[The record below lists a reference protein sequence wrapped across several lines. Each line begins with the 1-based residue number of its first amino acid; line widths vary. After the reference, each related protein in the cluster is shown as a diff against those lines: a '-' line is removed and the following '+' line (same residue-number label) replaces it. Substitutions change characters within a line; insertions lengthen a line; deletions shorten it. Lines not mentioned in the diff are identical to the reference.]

1 MSNSDR
7 REENQGSGDG
17 DRRQYRAPTCF
28 NCHEPGHYANQ
39 CPHRDRR
46 YYSSRPSTSTSSGR
60 PRSPRRYEARR
71 APSPTRKD
79 SELREQLV
87 ELTHGVAIMREHIDA
102 EKAKKEAKARRKLER
117 EREKEEERRRMEE
130 EEARRA
136 EEEDR
141 REAKLRKKQEKAK
154 KEATTR
160 AEMKKEVT
168 LHAAMLMSEIKD
180 DWIRQWKTS
189 MMPVTVAGNK
199 DEKGKKRVEY
209 GSDAESS
216 SGCSSEGSE
225 TSVTQELSEKTR
237 QLCITEKRK
246 REEDV
251 PLEGSPPMELPPKRT
266 PYKGGIKITEPCER
280 VTRSKARR
288 KCVRTPIP
296 AKMKTPVKTLIT
308 KTLKSA
314 KKKTPPSG
322 RITPANKAL
331 LRLRYRDA
339 IIRELKD
346 CAADELQRICKEEGL
361 HYDGKIDAILDI
373 AEYRS
378 RVRFAGE
385 EREVEVI
392 PVSDSTDAGPENVP
406 EGTQG

>member
-7 REENQGSGDG
+7 WEENRGSNDG

-39 CPHRDRR
+39 CPHCDRR
-46 YYSSRPSTSTSSGR
+46 YYSSRPSTSTSSVR

-71 APSPTRKD
+71 AHSPTRKD
-79 SELREQLV
+79 FELREKLV

-136 EEEDR
+136 EEEAR
-141 REAKLRKKQEKAK
+141 REAKLQKKQEKAK
-154 KEATTR
+154 KEATAR
-160 AEMKKEVT
+160 AEMKNEVT
-168 LHAAMLMSEIKD
+168 LHAAMMMSEIKD

-189 MMPVTVAGNK
+189 MMPATVVGNK

-209 GSDAESS
+209 GSDAGSS
-216 SGCSSEGSE
+216 S
-225 TSVTQELSEKTR
+225 R
-237 QLCITEKRK
+237 CIVHHRERK

-266 PYKGGIKITEPCER
+266 PRKGGIKITEPCER

-288 KCVRTPIP
+288 KGVRTPIP
-296 AKMKTPVKTLIT
+296 AKRKTPVKTPIT

-314 KKKTPPSG
+314 KTKAPPNG

-331 LRLRYRDA
+331 LRLRYRDT
-339 IIRELKD
+339 IMRELKD
-346 CAADELQRICKEEGL
+346 CDADELQRICKEEGL

-373 AEYRS
+373 VEYRS